1 MKYSPMTEQEARAIE
16 CRKGIPLVS
25 YPKLHELRAKLGRKA
40 KEQKQYRFY
49 SLYDHVCRT
58 DTLWAAWET
67 VRRNNGAPGI
77 DRISIEQIAA
87 TPEWE
92 AAWVEAIQ
100 KSLKERT
107 YRAQPVRRV
116 YIPKANGKLRPLGI
130 PTLVDRVVQAAVK
143 LIIEPIF
150 EADFKDCSH
159 GFRPKRSAIDAI
171 KSVEQSIREG
181 RSAVYDADLASYF
194 DTIPH
199 DKLIAGVR
207 QRIVD
212 GRVLGLIEQWLNAP
226 VAEPPDEKNGKGPRM
241 RRHKQG
247 TPQGGVL
254 SPLLANIHLHWF
266 DSLATLVSPYGLHF
280 VQSVSLRSADRAFNG
295 KKGPATWANARLVRY
310 ADDFVILSRYVG
322 WKIKSWVED
331 KIEGRLGLE
340 INREKT
346 RVIEDLKA
354 DGERLDFLGYSLR
367 YAHDQFGRKGR
378 KYLTVEP
385 SAKAQK
391 AMRDKVRETITPKQN
406 CTPLPKLIVRLNH
419 QITGWGNYFKYGH
432 PRQAF
437 RNLNSYVGMRLTRHL
452 TRRSQRAWKPLGD
465 QSAYEYLNR
474 MGLVKL

>member
-1 MKYSPMTEQEARAIE
+1 MTEQEARAIE
-16 CRKGIPLVS
+16 CRKGIPLAS
-25 YPKLHELRAKLGRKA
+25 YPKLQELRAKLGRKA
-40 KEQKQYRFY
+40 KEEKRYRFY

-77 DRISIEQIAA
+77 DGVSIEQIAA
-87 TPEWE
+87 TPEGE
-92 AAWVEAIQ
+92 KAWVEAIQ

-130 PTLVDRVVQAAVK
+130 PTLVDRVVQASVK

-181 RSAVYDADLASYF
+181 RTAVYDADLASYF

-226 VAEPPDEKNGKGPRM
+226 VVEPPDEKNGKGPRM
-241 RRHKQG
+241 QRRKQG

-266 DSLATLVSPYGLHF
+266 D
-280 VQSVSLRSADRAFNG
+280 RAFNG
-295 KKGPATWANARLVRY
+295 KQGPAIWANARLVRY
-310 ADDFVILSRYVG
+310 ADDFVILARYVG
-322 WKIKSWVED
+322 EKIEHWVEE
-331 KIEGRLGLE
+331 KIEGSLGLT

-346 RVIEDLKA
+346 RVIGNLRA

-378 KYLTVEP
+378 KYLSVEP

-406 CTPLPKLIVRLNH
+406 CTPLPKLIVRLNR
-419 QITGWGNYFKYGH
+419 QITGWGNYFEYGH
-432 PRQAF
+432 PSQAF

-452 TRRSQRAWKPLGD
+452 SRRSQRAWKPLGD

-474 MGLVKL
+474 MGLIKL